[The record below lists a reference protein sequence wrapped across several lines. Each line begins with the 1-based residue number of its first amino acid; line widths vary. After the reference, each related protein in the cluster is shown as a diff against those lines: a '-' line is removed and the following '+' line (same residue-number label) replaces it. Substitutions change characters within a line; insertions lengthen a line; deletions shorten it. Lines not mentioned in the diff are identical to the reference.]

1 MAETPI
7 NWKEAFDKLRA
18 WEAEGDAI
26 LRALSDI
33 DPIVSSDYDSSIT
46 RPTGCFFCSQ
56 EESPDGGFVT
66 DHTDDCIW
74 ARARKLFPPAP
85 ASPEPTSPE
94 PTSPEPKVKELDLDR
109 QAIPGVPPGFPD
121 PWAD

>member
-7 NWKEAFDKLRA
+7 DWHEAFNKLKV
-18 WEAEGDAI
+18 WEAEKDAI

-46 RPTGCFFCSQ
+46 RPTSCFFCSQ

-74 ARARKLFPPAP
+74 ARAHKLFPP
-85 ASPEPTSPE
+85 T
-94 PTSPEPKVKELDLDR
+94 
-109 QAIPGVPPGFPD
+109 PPGPSPRLKDHGEPGPVDPATTFPTLRL
-121 PWAD
+121 P